1 VQDVRVHSQT
11 IALQASVPSLVHGAT
26 HGRYGVQVGTQSP
39 DHPRTGQIREP
50 HLTTASGGQVDRRRR
65 RYIVT
70 TPKSASLSR
79 PRITIKVHASLH
91 RGWVPASG
99 LRRVACGPR
108 GVSWLLTLDTITRP
122 GKHATS
128 HACQLSNDPRRYE
141 GVQSGARLELSS
153 APHTPL
159 MQEC

>member
-1 VQDVRVHSQT
+1 MQDVRVHSQT

-65 RYIVT
+65 RYIVA

-99 LRRVACGPR
+99 LRRVACRPR
-108 GVSWLLTLDTITRP
+108 GVS
-122 GKHATS
+122 
-128 HACQLSNDPRRYE
+128 
-141 GVQSGARLELSS
+141 
-153 APHTPL
+153 
-159 MQEC
+159 